1 MKKIYPSLVST
12 AYMNEAAL
20 CQKVYVLNKG
30 QLLFSGT
37 PDGLAEVARGRC
49 YALESPKKQP
59 TRLLQ
64 AQLIDDRDHV
74 VDAVPRGGKVHFILQ
89 EGVTGVPYLE
99 KRGIKA
105 EPVPSTLEDG
115 FMILLKKAEEDSLPL
130 SQAGG
135 SLDQEALSSPRNVN
149 IIVKNLVRKFGDFTA
164 VSNTSFEVHEGEI
177 FGLLG
182 PNGAGKTTT
191 FKMLCGLLPATKR
204 FSFCGGRQP
213 AAGPDTG
220 KGPYWVCRAEIFAVS
235 PYELSRKTCSF
246 LGVSMDL
253 ALKNWLSGLRLLPM
267 NFTCPI
273 VLTVRLVTSRA
284 DISSGFPWLAHSFM
298 NPRSFFSMN
307 RHRESTHLR
316 GAIFGGRSR
325 P

>member
-1 MKKIYPSLVST
+1 M
-12 AYMNEAAL
+12 
-20 CQKVYVLNKG
+20 
-30 QLLFSGT
+30 
-37 PDGLAEVARGRC
+37 
-49 YALESPKKQP
+49 
-59 TRLLQ
+59 
-64 AQLIDDRDHV
+64 

-191 FKMLCGLLPATKR
+191 FKMLCGLLPATSGFLSVAGVNLRQARTQARAHIGYVAQK
-204 FSFCGGRQP
+204 FSLYRHMSVKENLLFFGGVYGL
-213 AAGPDTG
+213 GP
-220 KGPYWVCRAEIFAVS
+220 
-235 PYELSRKTCSF
+235 
-246 LGVSMDL
+246 
-253 ALKNWLSGLRLLPM
+253 KNWLSGLRLLPM